1 MSDSQ
6 LKNLNGKRL
15 IVLCSRER
23 RKGLLYGA
31 EMSTDVV
38 RAKTTQVLPVDQR
51 ELAWVVSVLFYPSTL
66 TYQVIPACLLY
77 KLSVFPLCKSF
88 EYPQSI

>member
-15 IVLCSRER
+15 TALCSRER

-38 RAKTTQVLPVDQR
+38 RAKNTQVLSVDQR
-51 ELAWVVSVLFYPSTL
+51 ELAWVSQAFYPSAL

-88 EYPQSI
+88 EFPQSI